1 LTLEERTRAIAAKGY
16 TDRQA
21 QFLVTVM
28 LHSGV
33 CVVRQ
38 YCAFSGITRGR
49 KTQDFFGSL
58 IDRGHASSATDA
70 HSKVRA
76 FHVHN
81 RGLYEVIGE
90 PHNRNRK
97 PVSVAAAVER
107 LMILDA
113 VLESPKVEW
122 LATERDKLAHFTR
135 TLGTSF
141 RRLDL
146 PHLTFGEA
154 PRTTT
159 RFFPDKLPIGLA
171 ANGDRTIF
179 TFLITRSSPVDFR
192 AFLHRHAELLRALPS
207 WRLRL
212 LIPSHLAGAPEA
224 FTSALREE
232 LLSPLR
238 LAAAREL
245 EWFFAARSD
254 ASPRAADEQERFER
268 ARRAFDAPRYW
279 MLYRRWRAEGR
290 SALDAVSSSALS
302 DAINRGTG
310 KVECHVL
317 PHPYFHLHSLVGTA

>member
-1 LTLEERTRAIAAKGY
+1 MTLEERTKAIAAKGY

-21 QFLVTVM
+21 RFLVTVM

-49 KTQDFFGSL
+49 KTQDFFANM

-70 HSKVRA
+70 HGRVRA

-97 PVSVAAAVER
+97 PVSVASAVER

-135 TLGTSF
+135 ALGTSF
-141 RRLDL
+141 RRSDL
-146 PHLTFGEA
+146 PHLTFGVA
-154 PRTTT
+154 PRMTT
-159 RFFPDKLPIGLA
+159 RFFPDKLPIGVA
-171 ANGDRTIF
+171 GKGDRTIF
-179 TFLITRSSPVDFR
+179 TFLVTRSSPVDFR
-192 AFLHRHAELLRALPS
+192 SFLHRHAELLRALPC

-212 LIPSHLAGAPEA
+212 LIPSHLAGAREA
-224 FTSALREE
+224 YISAFREE

-238 LAAAREL
+238 LAAAEEL
-245 EWFFAARSD
+245 EWFFAARAA
-254 ASPRAADEQERFER
+254 ASTRAPEEQDRFER
-268 ARRAFDAPRYW
+268 AGRAFDAPRYW
-279 MLYRRWRAEGR
+279 LLYRRWRSEGR
-290 SALDAVSSSALS
+290 AALDAISSSALS
-302 DAINRGTG
+302 DAISRGVG
-310 KVECHVL
+310 EVECHVL
-317 PHPYFHLHSLVGTA
+317 PYPYFHFHSLVGTA

>member
-1 LTLEERTRAIAAKGY
+1 MTLEERTKALAAKGY

-58 IDRGHASSATDA
+58 IDRGHASSANDA
-70 HSKVRA
+70 HGKIRA

-107 LMILDA
+107 LMVLDA
-113 VLESPKVEW
+113 VLDSPKVEW
-122 LATERDKLAHFTR
+122 LGTERDKLAHFTR
-135 TLGTSF
+135 VLGTSI
-141 RRLDL
+141 RRSDL

-154 PRTTT
+154 PQTTT
-159 RFFPDKLPIGLA
+159 RFFPDKLPIGLS
-171 ANGDRTIF
+171 ANGDQTIF
-179 TFLITRSSPVDFR
+179 TFLITRRSPVDFR
-192 AFLHRHAELLRALPS
+192 AFLHRHAELFRALPS
-207 WRLRL
+207 WKLRL
-212 LIPSHLAGAPEA
+212 LIPAHLSGARDA
-224 FTSALREE
+224 FMSAFREE

-238 LAAAREL
+238 LAAAKEL
-245 EWFFAARSD
+245 EWFFAAR
-254 ASPRAADEQERFER
+254 AATSETAPGETERFDR

-279 MLYRRWRAEGR
+279 MLYRRWRDEGE
-290 SALDAVSSSALS
+290 SALGAVSSSALS
-302 DAINRGTG
+302 DAIARGIG